1 MTAVD
6 AVEVMVAATIII
18 IIIIITARVKHQS
31 ETHRV
36 LTPEKHYFRVQHHK
50 I

>member
-6 AVEVMVAATIII
+6 AVEVMVAAT

>member
-6 AVEVMVAATIII
+6 AVEVMVAATI

>member
-6 AVEVMVAATIII
+6 AVEVMVAATII